1 MTGSDPRNRLFRGG
15 SAAACR
21 EVCRGAE
28 QRSGLGLG
36 GIRDRRSP
44 VISRDLRLGGL
55 GRYGFDLSYLL
66 CSVLCSRV
74 DRTSTAPGDR
84 GAGRVGDCVL
94 LCFMRVR
101 PAHRLFCVPKIIGAI
116 GAAVV
121 MHNLYVKP
129 GSPTA
134 ASPDA
139 RTYRREGRLGRAVEV
154 SNCTTIIHICIC
166 VDSFNSPNERA
177 RDPPEIHLH
186 RCR

>member
-74 DRTSTAPGDR
+74 DRTSTAPGAT
-84 GAGRVGDCVL
+84 GVRVGLVIV
-94 LCFMRVR
+94 F
-101 PAHRLFCVPKIIGAI
+101 FCVSCVSDLHIGCFAF
-116 GAAVV
+116 
-121 MHNLYVKP
+121 L
-129 GSPTA
+129 
-134 ASPDA
+134 
-139 RTYRREGRLGRAVEV
+139 RLLAQ
-154 SNCTTIIHICIC
+154 
-166 VDSFNSPNERA
+166 
-177 RDPPEIHLH
+177 
-186 RCR
+186 